1 VPIPLDRRSRLESE
15 CQHLTIDAF
24 FRDLFPRLAE
34 RNGQLVAEAMARLK
48 ASPLACEVGGESW
61 SIIRDGETIAA
72 TRGTTPD
79 AFRLALTAEQFSDC
93 MQNLMSLNGMMTA
106 RQLKFADDELRQVS
120 LWDSLILTLLDGWPT
135 VGVDLD
141 FVDRYGR
148 PLDLGQSFFPDADPD
163 DIAHFLREAGYLH
176 LRGWFDPADMAAISA
191 DMDHAIGAYHE
202 GDGSSWWAKLASG
215 ERVCVRMQQF
225 EKQSPTADRLLN
237 GEMWEKLRRAV
248 AANDPVVT
256 PPAKTRLIEALF
268 KPVGVVSGPSDLT
281 FHRDCHLG
289 RHMYECSHIT
299 IGMAVTGTSRE
310 NGLLQ
315 VIAGSHRV
323 ALPVEIAKTE
333 PYLPVVEVET
343 EPGDITVHL
352 SCTLHASTPPKLAP
366 RRVMYTAF
374 ALAGT
379 ARLHGEKLGNLREQ
393 VSDIVRREQME
404 IKAQ

>member
-1 VPIPLDRRSRLESE
+1 M
-15 CQHLTIDAF
+15 DAF
-24 FRDLFPRLAE
+24 FRDHFPRLAE
-34 RNGQLVAEAMARLK
+34 RNGQLVAEAMVRLN
-48 ASPLACEVGGESW
+48 ALPLACEVEGESW

-72 TRGTTPD
+72 TRGIAPD

-106 RQLKFADDELRQVS
+106 RQLKFADDELRMVS

-135 VGVDLD
+135 VGTDLD

-148 PLDLGQSFFPDADPD
+148 PLDLGQSFSPDADPD

-191 DMDHAIGAYHE
+191 DMDRAVGIYHE
-202 GDGSSWWAKLASG
+202 GDGSSWWAKLGNG
-215 ERVCVRMQQF
+215 ERVCVRMQKF
-225 EKQSPTADRLLN
+225 EEHSPTADRLLN
-237 GEMWEKLRRAV
+237 GERWEKLRRAV
-248 AANDPVVT
+248 AANDPVIT
-256 PPAKTRLIEALF
+256 PPAKTRLIEALY
-268 KPVGVVSGPSDLT
+268 KPVGVVSGPSDLS

-333 PYLPVVEVET
+333 PYLPVVEIET

-352 SCTLHASTPPKLAP
+352 SCSLHASTPPQLTP

-393 VSDIVRREQME
+393 VSDIARREQIE
-404 IKAQ
+404 A